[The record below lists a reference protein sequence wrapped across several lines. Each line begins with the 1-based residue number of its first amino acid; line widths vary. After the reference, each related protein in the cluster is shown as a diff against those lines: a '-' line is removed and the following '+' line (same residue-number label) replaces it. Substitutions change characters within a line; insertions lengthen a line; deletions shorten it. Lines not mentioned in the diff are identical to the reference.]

1 MIFLGGLLLIFQERK
16 SNSQFIF
23 FFLSFFFISLS
34 YVVCSGVV
42 DDIRSFFSTIHGPL
56 NEDLPAVNYAQ
67 ACLALL
73 SATAQYLG
81 SR

>member
-1 MIFLGGLLLIFQERK
+1 M
-16 SNSQFIF
+16 
-23 FFLSFFFISLS
+23 SFS

-42 DDIRSFFSTIHGPL
+42 DDIRTFFSTIHGPL
-56 NEDLPAVNYAQ
+56 NDDLAAVSYAQ

>member
-1 MIFLGGLLLIFQERK
+1 MIFSLLVLIMQERPFQQ
-16 SNSQFIF
+16 SLQFC
-23 FFLSFFFISLS
+23 ISLS

-56 NEDLPAVNYAQ
+56 NDDPAAVNYAQ